1 MNNNTTIPTCE
12 MICANNVVDSGK
24 FHNVQINV
32 LNHLKDCL
40 IKTYGPMGSS
50 TAIMKGTDQSSSY
63 VIYSK
68 DGRKVLKN
76 ILYSKPIEAS
86 IKSEIDEIVSY
97 VDDKV
102 GDATTSAIC
111 LSALILAGLRKVLDD
126 SKLPPRK
133 VINEFNNLIEEIKSK
148 IMEQANP
155 ISLAAIYNIA
165 MISTNGNE
173 KISKMIR
180 DIYEEFGFDVSL
192 SVDISNDSDTKL
204 KIYDGLSIDE
214 GMSDHCYINNIAK
227 GISEIRNA
235 KIYTFMDPIDNV
247 EDFQF
252 FEKIIYDNIFNHYE
266 DGNYVPTV
274 IVAPKISR
282 DATVLNLLAEY
293 LHEFDQMPDK
303 KPPICIISNVSGITQ
318 ELSIDI
324 CTLSG
329 GKIIKRY
336 IDPEVQKKD
345 QEAGLAP
352 TLETIHE
359 FAGWCE
365 LVSASLTYTK
375 FINPYDLVMNDK
387 KQYNSLINFLKSELK
402 NLKDNNEDDL
412 VIGRIKKR
420 LKFLESNLVEILVG
434 GITVSDRDN
443 TKDLVEDAIKNCM
456 SAAEFGWGRGA
467 NYEAFSIIKKLYR
480 DEPKEKEIIVQ
491 TDTKYRTEMI
501 LNIRKRLLDILDY
514 AYSEIT
520 RTLYSSITSDN
531 NILNTIVAFSI
542 SYAQPINIVE
552 LMEFTSC
559 ITSKSIVD
567 FMETRSKNN
576 VICSIRTDI
585 EVLEAISKIMSIMAS
600 SNQCLLQSTALNQY

>member
-12 MICANNVVDSGK
+12 MICANNVVDSKK
-24 FHNVQINV
+24 FYDVQLNV
-32 LNHLKDCL
+32 LNHLRECL

-86 IKSEIDEIVSY
+86 IKSEIDEIVEY

-102 GDATTSAIC
+102 GDGTTSAVC
-111 LSALILAGLRKVLDD
+111 LSSLILIGLRKILDN

-133 VINEFNNLIEEIKSK
+133 IVQELNKLIEEIKSK
-148 IMEQANP
+148 IMEQAHP
-155 ISLAAIYNIA
+155 ISLPVIYNIA

-192 SVDISNDSDTKL
+192 SVDISNDEETKL

-303 KPPICIISNVSGITQ
+303 KPPICIISNVSGTTQ

-365 LVSASLTYTK
+365 LVSSGLTYTK
-375 FINPYDLVMNDK
+375 FINPYDLVKNDK

-412 VIGRIKKR
+412 AIGRIKKR
-420 LKFLESNLVEILVG
+420 LKFLESNLVEILIG
-434 GITVSDRDN
+434 GITVSDRDH

-456 SAAEFGWGRGA
+456 SAAESGWGRGA
-467 NYEAFSIIKKLYR
+467 NYEAFSIIKKMYR
-480 DEPKEKEIIVQ
+480 KEPETIVQ
-491 TDTKYRTEMI
+491 TKFRSEMI
-501 LNIRKRLLDILDY
+501 PNIRKQLLDILDY

-520 RTLYSSITSDN
+520 RVLYSSITSDN
-531 NILNTIVAFSI
+531 NTLNAIVTSSI
-542 SYAQPINIVE
+542 NYAQPINIVE
-552 LMEFTSC
+552 LMEYTSC
-559 ITSKSIVD
+559 INSNTVMD
-567 FMETRSKNN
+567 FINSVSSNN
-576 VICSIRTDI
+576 VICSIRTDV
-585 EVLEAISKIMSIMAS
+585 EVLEAISKIMSIMAT